1 MRRILFMT
9 LILACFTVLCSG
21 CGIVMELA
29 AYNEV
34 KSGAFDYTPKTVPI
48 PAMESAAVS
57 REDQGLQVGVTPYV
71 EAEKT
76 RRIFDAD
83 LKKARILALQVL
95 VRNNGQRRM
104 TLRTDDFILHIPA
117 GKAYTRAAAVDAA
130 SRLDR
135 SAGWGWILLFHNPGY
150 QHIRRAT
157 ERANS
162 DRQADFGGKEFH
174 DVPLH
179 SGDAAHGF
187 LFYLIPDDVRE
198 LRNASLVVKG
208 TDDVPATGISVE
220 LPLGDLGAW

>member
-1 MRRILFMT
+1 MLWEI
-9 LILACFTVLCSG
+9 
-21 CGIVMELA
+21 A
-29 AYNEV
+29 AATEV
-34 KSGAFDYTPKTVPI
+34 KSGTFDYTPKTVPI

-76 RRIFDAD
+76 RQIFDAD

-104 TLRTDDFILHIPA
+104 TLRTDDFILHLPA

-135 SAGWGWILLFHNPGY
+135 STGWGRRILLGNPNY
-150 QHIRRAT
+150 QVIRRAT

-162 DRQADFGGKEFH
+162 DRQADFISKEFQ
-174 DVPLH
+174 DAPLGP
-179 SGDAAHGF
+179 GDAAHGL
-187 LFYLIPDDVRE
+187 LFYLIPDDVRD
-198 LRNASLVVKG
+198 LRNASLLVKG
-208 TDDVPATGISVE
+208 TDDVPAASILVE

>member
-1 MRRILFMT
+1 MRRILFMSM
-9 LILACFTVLCSG
+9 ILACFTVLCSG
-21 CGIVMELA
+21 CVMLWEMA
-29 AYNEV
+29 AVTEV
-34 KSGAFDYTPKTVPI
+34 REGAFDYTPKTVPI
-48 PAMESAAVS
+48 PAMESAVVS
-57 REDQGLQVGVTPYV
+57 REDQGLLVGVTPYV

-76 RRIFDAD
+76 RQIFDAD

-104 TLRTDDFILHIPA
+104 TLRTDDFILHLPA
-117 GKAYTRAAAVDAA
+117 GKAYMRAAAVDAA

-135 SAGWGWILLFHNPGY
+135 SAGWGRRILLGNPNY
-150 QHIRRAT
+150 QVIRRAT

-162 DRQADFGGKEFH
+162 DRQADFGMKEFH

-179 SGDAAHGF
+179 SGETAHGF

-198 LRNASLVVKG
+198 LRNASLVVKA
-208 TDDVPATGISVE
+208 TDDVPAASISVE

>member
-1 MRRILFMT
+1 MRRILFMSM
-9 LILACFTVLCSG
+9 ILACFTVLCSG
-21 CGIVMELA
+21 CVMLWEIA
-29 AYNEV
+29 AITKVRE
-34 KSGAFDYTPKTVPI
+34 GAFDYTPKTVPI

-57 REDQGLQVGVTPYV
+57 REVQGLQVGVTPYV

-76 RRIFDAD
+76 RQIFDAD

-104 TLRTDDFILHIPA
+104 TLRTDDFILHLPA

-135 SAGWGWILLFHNPGY
+135 SAGWGWILIGNPGY
-150 QHIRRAT
+150 QQIRGAT
-157 ERANS
+157 ELANS
-162 DRQADFGGKEFH
+162 HRQADFGRKEFH

-198 LRNASLVVKG
+198 LRNASLVVKA
-208 TDDVPATGISVE
+208 TDDVPAASISVE